1 VDMPSGE
8 AAEMSSS
15 YDLPIF
21 SSGADHEY
29 AKIVD
34 VVSEGSSSSI
44 EELWP
49 DIDKLDEIWREDTS
63 IVYTRDVSLRSR
75 KSIASPEKVD
85 RHSRCSGNKSL
96 LSDAPKPSNIKSKGR
111 GSDSMKRKP
120 ERIWS
125 ATPRTISPRMR
136 RSFVDRRYSPST
148 GMCLSEW
155 EIILDELI
163 HMGYIVKE
171 EPDSDCNE

>member
-8 AAEMSSS
+8 ATEMSSS

-75 KSIASPEKVD
+75 K
-85 RHSRCSGNKSL
+85 
-96 LSDAPKPSNIKSKGR
+96 
-111 GSDSMKRKP
+111 
-120 ERIWS
+120 
-125 ATPRTISPRMR
+125 
-136 RSFVDRRYSPST
+136 
-148 GMCLSEW
+148 
-155 EIILDELI
+155 
-163 HMGYIVKE
+163 
-171 EPDSDCNE
+171 